1 VNSGQVAR
9 DFPPSSELRASDG
22 SVLRWGDSDA
32 PGPGSLVPP
41 GTAANVTV
49 AVSPVRVNH
58 AVTVDYRVDGGPVRE
73 VIATRAPCAANEATR
88 LFRAILPGQ
97 SIGLVEFL
105 PVLRLFGRPISPRLL
120 DSTDRATYRVGGGP
134 APIDAKGSSTPRIA
148 APEGQPRWD
157 WRARFVGSLS
167 AALAKEPIGVTPEGL
182 RIAWL
187 VEQGRFVGPRLTAVM
202 LPGATD
208 WMRIRADGVGI
219 ISVRAC
225 LQTATGAR
233 IYMSYG
239 GMLDL
244 GSDGYAR
251 ALRGEFDPCL
261 PLVVAPTFETSDES
275 LSWLNRAQCIGVGK
289 AFCTAQIA
297 FDVYLVEAGGEK
309 VAKLVNG
316 ALGEDLASTRR
327 PRDFR

>member
-1 VNSGQVAR
+1 VNSGEVATNL
-9 DFPPSSELRASDG
+9 PASSGLRASDG
-22 SVLRWGDSDA
+22 SVLRWGESNA
-32 PGPGSLVPP
+32 PGPASFVPP

-58 AVTVDYRVDGGPVRE
+58 AVTIDYRVDDGPVRE
-73 VIATRAPCAANEATR
+73 VTATPAPCAANGAAR

-105 PVLRLFGRPISPRLL
+105 PVLRLFGRAISPRLL
-120 DSTDRATYRVGGGP
+120 DSTERATYRVGGSA
-134 APIDAKGSSTPRIA
+134 APVDANGSSTPRIA
-148 APEGQPRWD
+148 APEGQPHWG
-157 WRARFVGSLS
+157 WSARFVGSLS
-167 AALAKEPIGVTPEGL
+167 ATLAKEPIGVTPEGL

-187 VEQGRFVGPRLTAVM
+187 VEQGRFVGPRLSAVM

-219 ISVRAC
+219 VSVRAC

-233 IYMSYG
+233 LYMSYG
-239 GMLDL
+239 GMLDF

-251 ALRGEFDPCL
+251 ALRGEFDPRL

-289 AFCTAQIA
+289 ALSAAQIA
-297 FDVYLVEAGGEK
+297 FDVYLIEAGGEK
-309 VAKLVNG
+309 AAKLVNR
-316 ALGEDLASTRR
+316 ALGEDVALTRR
-327 PRDFR
+327 LRDF